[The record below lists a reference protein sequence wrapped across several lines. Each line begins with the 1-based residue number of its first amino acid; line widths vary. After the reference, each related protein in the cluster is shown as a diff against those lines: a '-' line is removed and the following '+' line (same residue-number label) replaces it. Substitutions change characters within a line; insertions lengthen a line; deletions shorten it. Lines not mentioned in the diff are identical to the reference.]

1 MAFTQLRTTQVE
13 FLEQYLRGTN
23 RELSSAQAAAT
34 FGIKNLRARM
44 TDFRQIGLRVRK
56 SKNTVGRTVYS
67 VSRRDMFGDQGKI
80 LPNTVSPC

>member
-80 LPNTVSPC
+80 FA

>member
-44 TDFRQIGLRVRK
+44 TEFRQTGLRVRK
-56 SKNTVGRTVYS
+56 GKNTAGRTVYS

-80 LPNTVSPC
+80 FA

>member
-56 SKNTVGRTVYS
+56 SKNTAGRTVYS

-80 LPNTVSPC
+80 FV

>member
-44 TDFRQIGLRVRK
+44 TEFRQTGLRVRK
-56 SKNTVGRTVYS
+56 SKNTAGRTVYS

-80 LPNTVSPC
+80 FA

>member
-67 VSRRDMFGDQGKI
+67 VSRRDMFGDQGRI
-80 LPNTVSPC
+80 FA

>member
-44 TDFRQIGLRVRK
+44 TEFRQTGLRVRK

-80 LPNTVSPC
+80 FA